1 MGLEKALSYTF
12 RNDHLLQEA
21 LTHKSYHHENPSSC
35 PYHNER
41 LEFLGDTV
49 LGLVIAEVLFRKD
62 VPMQESE
69 MSKVKSYLVSGRI
82 LSEIAKDIGLGKF
95 IRLGR
100 GELET
105 GGRKK
110 QSILANALES
120 IFGAAFMDSGFDSA
134 RDLILRLY
142 DPVIREALDQEKYL
156 DYKTELQEI
165 CQRDHAHLPEYRIIN
180 EEGLEHEKTFYVE
193 VLIEGNLLG
202 MGTGSSKK
210 RAEINAARDAYFKL
224 KTRTSDE
231 TK

>member
-1 MGLEKALSYTF
+1 MGLEKALGYTF
-12 RNDHLLQEA
+12 RDTHLLQEA
-21 LTHKSYHHENPSSC
+21 LTHKSHHHENPSSC

-49 LGLVIAEVLFRKD
+49 LGLVIAEILFRID
-62 VPMQESE
+62 PPLQESE

-82 LSEIAKDIGLGKF
+82 LSEIAKDIGLGKY
-95 IRLGR
+95 ILLGK

-110 QSILANALES
+110 HSILANALES
-120 IFGAAFMDSGFDSA
+120 IFGAAFIDTGFEGA
-134 RDLILRLY
+134 KELILRLY
-142 DPVIREALDQEKYL
+142 DPVIKEALDEEKYL

-165 CQRDHAHLPEYRIIN
+165 CQHDYAHLPEYRIIN

-193 VLIEGNLLG
+193 VSIEGRLLG
-202 MGTGSSKK
+202 MGIGSSKK

-224 KTRTSDE
+224 KTGTNGN
-231 TK
+231 KK